1 MSSYAIEASFYSVRG
16 ETTGIWRPEEL
27 FVQGR
32 EFELIHLIAAMTGQ
46 TKKGSRYKSS
56 FNVVPKA
63 ICPPPLFDKIS
74 HAEREDHLYH
84 IYYILRMEDLKR
96 FINEPLVYEVGSDT
110 PVYARDRFTEE
121 TMAWLNE
128 VVETKPGDFF
138 VIWVSP

>member
-1 MSSYAIEASFYSVRG
+1 MSSYAVETSIYSIDG
-16 ETTGIWRPEEL
+16 EMTETWRPEEL

-56 FNVVPKA
+56 FNEVPKA
-63 ICPPPLFDKIS
+63 ICPPPLFDKIDR
-74 HAEREDHLYH
+74 AERENHLYH
-84 IYYILRMEDLKR
+84 VYYILRMEDLKR
-96 FINEPLVYEVGSDT
+96 FINEPLVHEIDSET
-110 PVYARDRFTEE
+110 PCYARDRFTEE